1 MQDRAPEPNGGEPRP
16 PLRPGE
22 VDTLSV
28 PILRVQG
35 GAARAEE
42 DLLVVEEPLEIRL
55 GYGPE
60 GDRRHLPL
68 SVTMRTPGS
77 DLDLAAGFLFTEGI
91 IRGDQDLWSLE
102 PCGPLQRP
110 GLHRNGVRAELQPD
124 LEPDLERLER
134 HFYTTSSCGVCGKTS
149 LESLEVTAGR
159 GPLTSQMRVPSE
171 VVHRLPGVLR
181 RRQAL
186 FGRTG
191 GLHAAALFEPD
202 GEIVAIREDVGRHN
216 ALDKLVGV
224 LLRARQLPMEDRILL
239 LSGRASFE
247 LLQKAFMAGAA
258 VVCAVGAPSSL
269 AVELAGRFGITLVG
283 WVREDRFSIYTH
295 PERVRV
301 G

>member
-1 MQDRAPEPNGGEPRP
+1 
-16 PLRPGE
+16 

-149 LESLEVTAGR
+149 LESLEVTAG
-159 GPLTSQMRVPSE
+159 T
-171 VVHRLPGVLR
+171 
-181 RRQAL
+181 AA
-186 FGRTG
+186 
-191 GLHAAALFEPD
+191 HA
-202 GEIVAIREDVGRHN
+202 
-216 ALDKLVGV
+216 
-224 LLRARQLPMEDRILL
+224 
-239 LSGRASFE
+239 
-247 LLQKAFMAGAA
+247 
-258 VVCAVGAPSSL
+258 
-269 AVELAGRFGITLVG
+269 
-283 WVREDRFSIYTH
+283 
-295 PERVRV
+295 
-301 G
+301 